1 MTIGNKSQ
9 DFLLI
14 EKCFSAIKDK
24 VDIINNLS
32 KISTIIKRSFDLT
45 FNISI
50 VENDTNQFFG
60 MNIYP
65 TINTINLTIDAILTQ
80 KSHADVVVEIWNGNK
95 EWFVE
100 IDSIILYDKNL
111 NANPAEITAVL
122 LHEIGHVVYSNS
134 IPQRVNSILRYQ
146 IMQTDYAVKKLCEN
160 NKIRKLFDL
169 VIAEACSS
177 KNFHYTNVQSERIA
191 DNFVV
196 KMGYGT
202 ELDNFITKLIA
213 TKGNSL
219 INRSSGE
226 MDGDVKTIILWS
238 VDNIT
243 ELEFRKNKLKHAI
256 QTELYRNPSHFIRVV
271 FNSIKQAFFGMDVN
285 TYKNMVTEQFI
296 IDTKLKIVNESF
308 LDWFDV
314 AGNVKKISQIDIDM
328 ILIEVDK
335 IQNNDDRIYVLD
347 RIYDKLD
354 LVNSSIDIINK
365 GDITKVKQSK
375 QTLINLKT
383 QLEKTRERIIQMQ
396 IKEKQYGVFIKY
408 PKGYES

>member
-65 TINTINLTIDAILTQ
+65 TINTINLMIDAILTQ